1 MNTINTKN
9 PLIAAIL
16 NIIPG
21 LGYVYVGNKK
31 LFGFLL
37 LIGILLS
44 NVALFDPKL
53 NVFSEEVIN
62 APMNMWTATG
72 WLGQIIFIGAFI
84 FDGYKNAL
92 AFNIN
97 NTKRGKK

>member
-1 MNTINTKN
+1 M
-9 PLIAAIL
+9 L

-21 LGYVYVGNKK
+21 LGYIYVGNKK

-37 LIGILLS
+37 ILSLGLMVCS
-44 NVALFDPKL
+44 TFDPNL
-53 NVFSEEVIN
+53 NVYSEEVIN

-72 WLGQIIFIGAFI
+72 WLGQIIFIGALI

-92 AFNIN
+92 AFNTN
-97 NTKRGKK
+97 NSKQGKK